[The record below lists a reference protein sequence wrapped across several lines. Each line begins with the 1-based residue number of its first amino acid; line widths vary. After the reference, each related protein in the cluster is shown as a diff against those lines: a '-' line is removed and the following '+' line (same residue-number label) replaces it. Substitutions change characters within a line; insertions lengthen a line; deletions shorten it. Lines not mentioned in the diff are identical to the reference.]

1 MANFTKHIS
10 SSNKKDYLLSNLDV
24 KINDI
29 DSFLA
34 VDSSGNIIGDFPIV
48 YNRNNIYRGKDLTS
62 IYSIDEIYNRTIDGT
77 FKDLYIGDY
86 ITVGKYKIAIAG
98 FNIYSKT
105 GPVDL
110 NNHIVFIIESGI
122 PDSHMNPTNTS
133 EGGYYGSYMNK
144 TYLPKIYSEINPL
157 LKNHIITHKELMSNS
172 MNPNFIPS
180 GNPNWK
186 GATTDWEWYD
196 TNLILC
202 SEVEVYGSTVWSS
215 SGYDIGIAKVQLPYF
230 RLNERNINI
239 GSSWWLSAVPYAY
252 GFCYCGWYGDADAY
266 NASSVLRVRPRFL
279 FGKQS

>member
-1 MANFTKHIS
+1 MANFTRLNNSKYI
-10 SSNKKDYLLSNLDV
+10 LSNLDV
-24 KINDI
+24 QLNNIN
-29 DSFLA
+29 SLLA
-34 VDSSGNIIGDFPIV
+34 VDENGNLIGELPLNK
-48 YNRNNIYRGKDLTS
+48 NRNNIYRGKDLTS

-105 GPVDL
+105 GTVDL

-122 PDSHMNPTNTS
+122 PDSYMNPTDTS
-133 EGGYYGSYMNK
+133 EGGYYNSYMNK

-157 LKNHIITHKELMSNS
+157 LKNHIITHKELMTNN
-172 MNPNFIPS
+172 MNPNLIPS

-186 GATTDWEWYD
+186 GATTNWDWYD

-239 GSSWWLSAVPYAY
+239 RSKWWLSAVYSAY
-252 GFCYCGWYGDADAY
+252 GFCDCHWDGSASAL
-266 NASSVLRVRPRFL
+266 NASNVFRIRPRFL